1 MAALR
6 RVVLLVRDVHASTA
20 WYAALGLRATVLAPG
35 AHARL
40 DGGGDSPGVPLD
52 LLLAPR
58 EAELCTGYSP
68 ALHVELPEGTLDALV
83 PQLLATGGR
92 LDGPIRHGADAT
104 VAVLRSPD
112 GHMLCL
118 YECDAGAT
126 PVEGGGPGGAPTAL
140 R

>member
-6 RVVLLVRDVHASTA
+6 RVVLLVRDVQASAA

-35 AHARL
+35 THARL
-40 DGGGDSPGVPLD
+40 DGGGGVPLD

-68 ALHVELPEGTLDALV
+68 ALHVELPEGALDALV
-83 PQLLATGGR
+83 PQLLAAGGR

-118 YECDAGAT
+118 YECEPAGPRGA
-126 PVEGGGPGGAPTAL
+126 GGDVGAPAAL